1 MEVVSKA
8 HGTRGM
14 WNGIRCHVP
23 QELTLSRWYCRD
35 CLFLHLMN
43 KFPLTLAPYSY
54 GDTDMA
60 WTHFIQLSGLLFS
73 NLSIEMNIHLLII
86 YRYQKYIFSRSQI
99 EMLLHIVI
107 HWALAFMG
115 YPYIYLF
122 ICRFPSTHS
131 IHGVENVDLIGWV
144 VNGRLTVCLGHWTGI
159 NLQLQWTFVRSYL
172 MFDGLS
178 DFTWWD
184 GMKYDRT

>member
-86 YRYQKYIFSRSQI
+86 YRYQKYIFSRS
-99 EMLLHIVI
+99 
-107 HWALAFMG
+107 HWNPFAYRDSLSIGFYG
-115 YPYIYLF
+115 ISIYLF
-122 ICRFPSTHS
+122 IYLSILSTHS